1 MFARSVCIT
10 GLFLA
15 ALTVSVGAQGAEK
28 NLVLVELF
36 TSEGCSSCPP
46 ADRLLTTLH
55 TTQPFADATV
65 VALAYHVDY
74 WDKLGWKD
82 PFADKTYTLR
92 QQAYAGIHKEER
104 VYTPQMMVNGVTGF
118 VGSDRGR
125 AMKAIQDPAT
135 RPRAQLKVSA
145 KRKGDAKTVEVAIE
159 SDLKPVPGV
168 VLWIALAEDGLR
180 SEVTGGEN
188 KGKNMVHQAVVRSY
202 TRYDIAETDLANY
215 TVSLPWKE
223 EWNPK
228 AMRVVAGVQS
238 ESLGA
243 VAALGQGPVGASE

>member
-1 MFARSVCIT
+1 MFTRGVCIT
-10 GLFLA
+10 GLLLA
-15 ALTVSVGAQGAEK
+15 ALTVSIGAQGAEK
-28 NLVLVELF
+28 DLVLVELF

-104 VYTPQMMVNGVTGF
+104 VYTPQMMVNGVIGF
-118 VGSDRGR
+118 VGSDRAS
-125 AMKAIQDPAT
+125 AMKAIQDKTT
-135 RPRAQLKVSA
+135 RTRGALKVSA
-145 KRKGDAKTVEVAIE
+145 KQKGDGKTVEVAIE
-159 SDLKPVPGV
+159 SQLKPVPGV

-180 SEVTGGEN
+180 SEVTAGEN
-188 KGKNMVHQAVVRSY
+188 KGKSMVHQAVVRSY
-202 TRYDIAETDLANY
+202 TRYDISETDLANY
-215 TVSLPWKE
+215 TVTLPWKAD
-223 EWNPK
+223 WDPK
-228 AMRVVAGVQS
+228 AMRVVAAVQS
-238 ESLGA
+238 EKLGA
-243 VAALGQGPVGASE
+243 IAALGQGPIGVSE

>member
-10 GLFLA
+10 GLLLT
-15 ALTVSVGAQGAEK
+15 ALSMSMGAQGEEK
-28 NLVLVELF
+28 DLVLVELF

-74 WDKLGWKD
+74 WDNLGWKD
-82 PFADKTYTLR
+82 PFGDKTYTLR

-104 VYTPQMMVNGVTGF
+104 VYTPQLIVNGVTGF

-125 AMKAIQDPAT
+125 AMKAIRSQAT
-135 RPRAQLKVSA
+135 RPRAKLKVSA
-145 KRKGDAKTVEVAIE
+145 KRKAGAETVDVAIE
-159 SDLKPVPGV
+159 ADLKPVPGV

-180 SEVTGGEN
+180 SEVTEGEN

-202 TRYDIAETDLANY
+202 TRYDISETDLAAY
-215 TVSLPWKE
+215 TVSLPWKAD
-223 EWNPK
+223 WNPK
-228 AMRVVAGVQS
+228 AMRVVAAVQS
-238 ESLGA
+238 ETLGA
-243 VAALGQGPVGASE
+243 IAALGHGPVGASE